1 MVSFKSCFILSEP
14 ISTRPLAAELLELRV
29 ETSSEKAAFNMTKR
43 NCWTSFRKLRKHK
56 ETHVPSA
63 WSLLDIVWYC
73 SYNCSSGIICSVRSV
88 RSGALSMLR
97 HSPLRSPASS
107 CAPITCFW
115 LCISFAY
122 QNRFRIYQNHW
133 TLLVKIIKFQTL
145 WNLQHLLLDATIK
158 LSYINMLK
166 LVKLC

>member
-63 WSLLDIVWYC
+63 WSLLDIVRLFIIVHLE
-73 SYNCSSGIICSVRSV
+73 SSALFAVSAR
-88 RSGALSMLR
+88 ALSMLLPSLAPRVRHVR
-97 HSPLRSPASS
+97 HSPLRSPASF

-122 QNRFRIYQNHW
+122 QNRFRIYQNIM
-133 TLLVKIIKFQTL
+133 KPSASSARCNNQT
-145 WNLQHLLLDATIK
+145 K
-158 LSYINMLK
+158 LNILK